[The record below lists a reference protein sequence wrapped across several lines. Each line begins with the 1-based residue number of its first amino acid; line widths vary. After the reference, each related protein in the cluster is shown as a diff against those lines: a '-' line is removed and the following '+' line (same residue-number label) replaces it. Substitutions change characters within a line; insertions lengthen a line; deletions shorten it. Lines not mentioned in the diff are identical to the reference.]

1 MKRVATTPEL
11 PLLHGALEAL
21 LGPALLLDAQL
32 RVVWASESARDLLG
46 TDVPLGARAPRLL
59 CGEAVARPIA
69 EAMAQGRA
77 VTGTIERPATGGGK
91 RFLTVSAAPF
101 AGPRPC
107 QGPSGTG
114 GWVVALSGEG
124 PDAGASDAPLS
135 FHGMWTRDPGM
146 KRVFHVLK
154 RAARRDASVLI
165 RGETGTG
172 KELVAR
178 ALHEI
183 SPRRHGPFAAINC
196 AAVPG
201 SLLESQLFGHV
212 RGAFTGAVRDQ
223 PGFFRATDGGT
234 LFLDEVAELPLE
246 LQAKLLRVLE
256 TRSVIPV
263 GGQAPVPVDVRIVA
277 ATHQSLRR
285 ATEKGTFRADL
296 MYRLRVI
303 PLYLR
308 PLRERIG
315 DVELLTQKLVEE
327 LNTQGQGAE
336 GARHVLRIAPAALEA
351 LERYSWPGNVR
362 ELRNALEYAYVVG
375 DGPVLKP
382 TELPPEIVDPS
393 TGPDR
398 DIVMANIGP
407 ELPAQQSAEATRI
420 LRALERASGHRER
433 AAQMLG
439 ISRVTL
445 WRRMRELG
453 ISSPYDGNE
462 PR

>member
-1 MKRVATTPEL
+1 MKRVATAPEL
-11 PLLHGALEAL
+11 LQGALEAL
-21 LGPALLLDAQL
+21 SGPSLVLDAQL
-32 RVVWASESARDLLG
+32 RVIWASESARALLG
-46 TDVPLGARAPRLL
+46 TDVPPGTRAPRLL

-69 EAMAQGRA
+69 EALAHGKA
-77 VTGTIERPATGGGK
+77 VTGTIERPTPEGGK
-91 RFLTVSAAPF
+91 RFLTVSATPF
-101 AGPRPC
+101 GALRSGKRSK
-107 QGPSGTG
+107 GWIVVLSDEGALVGTG
-114 GWVVALSGEG
+114 
-124 PDAGASDAPLS
+124 DAPVL
-135 FHGMWTRDPGM
+135 FHGMWTRDPTM
-146 KRVFHVLK
+146 KQVFHVLE

-178 ALHEI
+178 ALHEL
-183 SPRRHGPFAAINC
+183 SPRRRGPFAAINC

-223 PGFFRATDGGT
+223 PGFFRATNGGT

-263 GGQAPVPVDVRIVA
+263 GGQAPLPVDVRIVA

-303 PLYLR
+303 PLYLP
-308 PLRERIG
+308 PLRQRVG
-315 DVELLTQKLVEE
+315 DVRLLTEKLIEE
-327 LNTQGQGAE
+327 LNARGHDTE
-336 GARHVLRIAPAALEA
+336 GARRVLRIAPAALEV
-351 LERYSWPGNVR
+351 LERYPWPGNVR

-375 DGPVLKP
+375 EGPVLQV
-382 TELPPEIVDPS
+382 TELPPEIVDPNAS
-393 TGPDR
+393 PDR
-398 DIVMANIGP
+398 DVVMVNVAP
-407 ELPAQQSAEATRI
+407 ELPAQPSAEVARI
-420 LRALERASGHRER
+420 RRALERAGGHRER
-433 AAQMLG
+433 AAQILG

-453 ISSPYDGNE
+453 LSSSAGE
-462 PR
+462 TSLR